1 MLHHVKE
8 QHQSKLNRPGPWNTP
23 HSLISKFWTE
33 NALDGDYGHMALDRD
48 AWKSLTQCFLTW
60 NAIPLDRTNVEF
72 LDAQPWEHPKYLLR
86 FHLAWLQVI
95 FIHIHANKL
104 EATWLDRSEGF
115 CQWKSE
121 CEPHD
126 DASLLIGGLT
136 NLYCHLCMLSRP
148 FVLQIVLPYHNTWR
162 IVTSNMDKLR
172 HMLLKSDYASWY
184 QLFPLSETDCWHRSM
199 RQCLTNFSSSPF

>member
-1 MLHHVKE
+1 MTTDTWHWIETLG
-8 QHQSKLNRPGPWNTP
+8 N
-23 HSLISKFWTE
+23 HS
-33 NALDGDYGHMALDRD
+33 HM
-48 AWKSLTQCFLTW
+48 
-60 NAIPLDRTNVEF
+60 F
-72 LDAQPWEHPKYLLR
+72 LDMERYTAGPHQCGVPRRPTLGTPKIR

-95 FIHIHANKL
+95 FIHIHSNKL
-104 EATWLDRSEGF
+104 EATWLDRAEGF

-148 FVLQIVLPYHNTWR
+148 FVLQIVVPYHNTWR

-184 QLFPLSETDCWHRSM
+184 QLFPLSETDCRHRSM

>member
-1 MLHHVKE
+1 MEITH
-8 QHQSKLNRPGPWNTP
+8 T
-23 HSLISKFWTE
+23 
-33 NALDGDYGHMALDRD
+33 
-48 AWKSLTQCFLTW
+48 CFLTW